1 MAATLEAMVTVLG
14 AAAVAPPLL
23 YLLTLTFFDKRPEP
37 AYAVVGTFLL
47 GALSTSALH
56 VVSPAAGVL
65 GGYVLEALQFLLG
78 DDVSW
83 LQSDR
88 SVATL
93 LQSVI
98 DIAIPEETLKVL
110 ILLLFSRR
118 FLAYDHPME
127 GVVYGA
133 AVGLGLAAYENL
145 LLAVHLTDAWREH
158 AVIRSILTVPTHGAL
173 GVIAGVYV
181 ARAKFGKVMRYGH
194 GTSRRWRSYA
204 GALFVPILLHTLYNY
219 PLLLVRS
226 MFGIHA
232 PFAPLLQT
240 AGFVVGTVAVLLAA
254 RLVYRIVLAQGG
266 STGRYGKGSLYG
278 YRAWRLDVLGA
289 FASLLGS
296 LMVLIEVRAAWRGD
310 PFVWDRHIGV
320 FVGAI
325 LVAIAAFFHRRAVSP
340 ERRLE
345 ATAQTRDAAK
355 MPHLT

>member
-1 MAATLEAMVTVLG
+1 MAAALEAIVTVLG

-37 AYAVVGTFLL
+37 AHAVVGTFLL

-65 GGYVLEALQFLLG
+65 GDYALEALQFLLG

-83 LQSDR
+83 LQPDR

-98 DIAIPEETLKVL
+98 DIAIPEEALKVL
-110 ILLLFSRR
+110 ILLFFSRR

-127 GVVYGA
+127 GVIYGA

-145 LLAVHLTDAWREH
+145 LLAVYLTDAWREH

-181 ARAKFGKVMRYGH
+181 ARAKFGNVMGSSH
-194 GTSRRWRSYA
+194 GTSYRWRSYA
-204 GALFVPILLHTLYNY
+204 AALLVPVALHALYNY
-219 PLLLVRS
+219 PLLLVRNT
-226 MFGIHA
+226 FGIHA
-232 PFAPLLQT
+232 PYAPLLQT
-240 AGFVVGTVAVLLAA
+240 MGFVIGTVAVLAAA

-266 STGRYGKGSLYG
+266 STGRYGHGSLFG
-278 YRAWRLDVLGA
+278 YRAWRLDLLGA

-296 LMVLIEVRAAWRGD
+296 LMVMVEVRAAWRGE
-310 PFVWDRHIGV
+310 PFVWDRHIAV
-320 FVGAI
+320 CVGAV
-325 LVAIAAFFHRRAVSP
+325 LVAVAAFLHHSAASP
-340 ERRLE
+340 ERRLQ
-345 ATAQTRDAAK
+345 AAQQAR
-355 MPHLT
+355 